1 VLGAQNLRRE
11 QADKRCVHVK
21 IARWWKR
28 KKARGWPGQ
37 SGSLSLKSA
46 FGMRFFYH
54 KGRKQSDNEI
64 KLQISGGDSKVRG
77 LQVEGRRLVEDIVV
91 IKGSCF

>member
-1 VLGAQNLRRE
+1 
-11 QADKRCVHVK
+11 
-21 IARWWKR
+21 
-28 KKARGWPGQ
+28 
-37 SGSLSLKSA
+37 
-46 FGMRFFYH
+46 MRFFYH